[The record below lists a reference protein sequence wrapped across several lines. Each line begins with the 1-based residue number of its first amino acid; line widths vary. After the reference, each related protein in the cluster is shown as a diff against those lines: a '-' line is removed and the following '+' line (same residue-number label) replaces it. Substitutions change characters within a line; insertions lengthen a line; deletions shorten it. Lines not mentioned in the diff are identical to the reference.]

1 MRLSR
6 PLRLLLALASGLAL
20 AFSFPNYNMPLLAWG
35 AVALLILASVGAS
48 VADAM
53 MAGFLH
59 GFFFYVSLTWIYVVI
74 RDYGNVPGWQS
85 AGILSLIGI
94 TGGFHM
100 MIFTCGLAFV
110 SRRRVGAA
118 FVLAPLLWLTL
129 EFIRTHLPIISFSWN
144 LSGYA
149 ATGNLAFLQ
158 ITSLT
163 GIYGLSFLIGTFNAL
178 LAWVV
183 YLGWISRA
191 EESES
196 SSRGE
201 DAGLKPTATKAWQ
214 QAVIALGVFAVL
226 LIVFGLVGPHFVP
239 SQAPRYMAHLV
250 QTNFPVSESYPANW
264 LDQHA
269 GEMDELEKISVDAAK
284 RSPGLVVWPEVPAP
298 FSFSEQKFAERAQR
312 IARESANEFLVG
324 VVDWTKTPDKQWQA
338 ANSATL
344 LNPLGQRIFTYDKIH
359 LVPFGEYV
367 PLRQY
372 LTFAGRLTADISDFT
387 PGTTYSVGEL
397 PGGKF
402 GVFICYEAIFPGEV
416 RHFAANGAELLVNIS
431 NDGWFG
437 RAAAPK
443 QHLMMARVRAVESR
457 RWLLRDTNNGY
468 TVDIDPY
475 GRTVASM
482 EPDIR
487 GQLDAPYEFRS
498 DKSLYARWGDWIA
511 WLSLLASIALMLR
524 VGMTPRIDR
533 GEAKVEVSAA
543 GRRGSQRKK

>member
-1 MRLSR
+1 MKLSR

-20 AFSFPNYNMPLLAWG
+20 AFSFPNYNLPLLAWG

-74 RDYGNVPGWQS
+74 REYGNVPAWQS

-100 MIFTCGLAFV
+100 MIFTTGLAFV
-110 SRRRVGAA
+110 SRRRVAAA
-118 FVLAPLLWLTL
+118 FVLAPFLWLTL

-163 GIYGLSFLIGTFNAL
+163 GIYGLSFLIGAFNAL
-178 LAWVV
+178 LAWVI
-183 YLGWISRA
+183 YSRDRRA
-191 EESES
+191 SV
-196 SSRGE
+196 
-201 DAGLKPTATKAWQ
+201 ALAIATVAL
-214 QAVIALGVFAVL
+214 VIFA
-226 LIVFGLVGPHFVP
+226 IVGPHFVP
-239 SQAPRYMAHLV
+239 SRTPRYVAHLV

-269 GEMDELEKISVDAAK
+269 SEMDELEKISVDAAK
-284 RSPGLVVWPEVPAP
+284 RQPGLVVWPEVPAP
-298 FSFSEQKFAERAQR
+298 FSFSEPKFAERAQR

-324 VVDWTKTPDKQWQA
+324 IVDWTKTPDKQWQA
-338 ANSATL
+338 TNSATL

-402 GVFICYEAIFPGEV
+402 GVFICYEAIFPNEV
-416 RHFAANGAELLVNIS
+416 RHFAENGAELLVNIS

-468 TVDIDPY
+468 TADIDPY
-475 GRTVASM
+475 GRTIASM
-482 EPDIR
+482 QTDIR
-487 GQLDAPYEFRS
+487 GQLDAPYDFRS
-498 DKSLYARWGDWIA
+498 DKTLYVRWGDWIA
-511 WLSLLASIALMLR
+511 WLCLLASIALMVR
-524 VGMTPRIDR
+524 AGMMKRIDR
-533 GEAKVEVSAA
+533 QESEIKPTATA
-543 GRRGSQRKK
+543 RRGSKRKK

>member
-1 MRLSR
+1 MKLSR
-6 PLRLLLALASGLAL
+6 PLRLLLGLASGVAL
-20 AFSFPNYNMPLLAWG
+20 AFCFPNYDMPLLAWA
-35 AVALLILASVGAS
+35 AVAMLILASVGAS
-48 VADAM
+48 VRDAM

-59 GFFFYVSLTWIYVVI
+59 GYAFYVSLTWIYVVI
-74 RDYGNVPGWQS
+74 REYGNVPPFPTF
-85 AGILSLIGI
+85 GILSLIGI

-100 MIFTCGLAFV
+100 MIFTTGLAFV
-110 SRRRVGAA
+110 SRRRIGAA
-118 FVLAPLLWLTL
+118 FVLAPFLWLTL
-129 EFIRTHLPIISFSWN
+129 EFIRTHLPIIAFSWN

-158 ITSLT
+158 ITTLT
-163 GIYGLSFLIGTFNAL
+163 GIYGLSFLIGAFNGL
-178 LAWVV
+178 LAWVI
-183 YLGWISRA
+183 YSRDRRA
-191 EESES
+191 S
-196 SSRGE
+196 
-201 DAGLKPTATKAWQ
+201 
-214 QAVIALGVFAVL
+214 VALGIATAALILFA
-226 LIVFGLVGPHFVP
+226 IVGPHFVP
-239 SQAPRYMAHLV
+239 SPPNPRYTAHLV

-269 GEMDELEKISVDAAK
+269 SEMDELEKISVDAA
-284 RSPGLVVWPEVPAP
+284 RRQPGLVVWPEVPAP
-298 FSFSEQKFAERAQR
+298 FSFSESKFAERAER

-324 VVDWTKTPDKQWQA
+324 IVEWKKGPDKQWEA
-338 ANSATL
+338 TNSATL

-402 GVFICYEAIFPGEV
+402 GVFICYEAIFPNEI
-416 RHFAANGAELLVNIS
+416 RHFAQNGAELLINIS

-468 TVDIDPY
+468 TVAIDPY

-482 EPDIR
+482 QTDIR
-487 GQLDAPYEFRS
+487 GQLDAPYDFRS
-498 DKSLYARWGDWIA
+498 DKTLYVRWGDWIA
-511 WLSLLASIALMLR
+511 WLSLLASIALIAR
-524 VGMTPRIDR
+524 AATQKRIDR
-533 GEAKVEVSAA
+533 EDPELKVSD
-543 GRRGSQRKK
+543 GSHRASKRKK

>member
-1 MRLSR
+1 MKLSR

-20 AFSFPNYNMPLLAWG
+20 AFSFPNYNLPLLAWG
-35 AVALLILASVGAS
+35 AVSLLILASVGAS

-74 RDYGNVPGWQS
+74 REYGNVPAWQS

-100 MIFTCGLAFV
+100 MIFTTGLAFV
-110 SRRRVGAA
+110 SRRRIGEA
-118 FVLAPLLWLTL
+118 FVLAPFLWLTL
-129 EFIRTHLPIISFSWN
+129 EFIRTHLPIIAFSWN

-163 GIYGLSFLIGTFNAL
+163 GIYGLSFLIGAFNAL
-178 LAWVV
+178 LAWVI
-183 YLGWISRA
+183 YSRDRRA
-191 EESES
+191 SV
-196 SSRGE
+196 
-201 DAGLKPTATKAWQ
+201 ALAIAT
-214 QAVIALGVFAVL
+214 VALILFA
-226 LIVFGLVGPHFVP
+226 IVGPHFVP
-239 SQAPRYMAHLV
+239 SQTPRYVAHLV

-269 GEMDELEKISVDAAK
+269 AEMDELEKFSVDAAK
-284 RSPGLVVWPEVPAP
+284 RRPGLVVWPEVPAP
-298 FSFSEQKFAERAQR
+298 FSFSESKFAERAQR

-324 VVDWTKTPDKQWQA
+324 IVDWTKTPDKQWQA
-338 ANSATL
+338 TNSATL

-402 GVFICYEAIFPGEV
+402 GVFICYEAIFPNEI
-416 RHFAANGAELLVNIS
+416 RHFAENGAELLVNIS

-482 EPDIR
+482 QTDIR
-487 GQLDAPYEFRS
+487 GQLDAPYNFRN
-498 DKSLYARWGDWIA
+498 DKTLYVRWGDWIA
-511 WLSLLASIALMLR
+511 WLCLFASIALMVR
-524 VGMTPRIDR
+524 AGMMPRIDR
-533 GEAKVEVSAA
+533 EDAEMKVSAA
-543 GRRGSQRKK
+543 NRRASKRKK